1 MGAEVVCPP
10 GCVVGGVPEETRA
23 CLSLPVL
30 RCVFAFLRGSWPWET
45 ADGRIRQRLGS
56 MEPDF
61 RELVRLEEVWWQNQ
75 GTQRRGSLV
84 KVVSLCGLS

>member
-1 MGAEVVCPP
+1 
-10 GCVVGGVPEETRA
+10 
-23 CLSLPVL
+23 
-30 RCVFAFLRGSWPWET
+30 
-45 ADGRIRQRLGS
+45 